1 MIISVNELM
10 VIDEFSEYDENRLQ
24 AKLDALESM
33 IRAYTNN
40 NFQNRAVRFNG
51 KSHGRTVY
59 GYSQFIRIGDT
70 VEISASGVNDGLYI
84 VKDITP
90 EYIEMNKELFDVLDN
105 MVTKVEYPAAIK
117 EGVINLMTWELENR
131 KKVGI
136 KSETLSRHSVTYYD
150 QDSANQVMGYPVSLM
165 GFFKPYVKARF

>member
-1 MIISVNELM
+1 
-10 VIDEFSEYDENRLQ
+10 
-24 AKLDALESM
+24 
-33 IRAYTNN
+33 
-40 NFQNRAVRFNG
+40 
-51 KSHGRTVY
+51 
-59 GYSQFIRIGDT
+59 
-70 VEISASGVNDGLYI
+70 
-84 VKDITP
+84 
-90 EYIEMNKELFDVLDN
+90 MNKELFGISEN

-165 GFFKPYVKARF
+165 GFLKPYVKARF